1 MSHFVNVKT
10 QMKNLEALVSALARN
25 GFSTSKVE
33 VHDTPQNLYGY
44 QGDVRA
50 QKAHVI
56 IRRRYIGSSSND
68 IGFENIDGTYVA
80 HISEFDS
87 GTGTYASNHSS
98 ARCNQEWQNKLGTY
112 YGIEAAKLECK
123 KNHMRCLEE
132 VDKENRPTLRIF
144 VEGDR

>member
-1 MSHFVNVKT
+1 
-10 QMKNLEALVSALARN
+10 MKNREALILALARS
-25 GFSTSKVE
+25 GFSTTHIE
-33 VHDTPQNLYGY
+33 VHDTPQSLYGY
-44 QGDVRA
+44 QGDKRA

-56 IRRRYIGSSSND
+56 IRRRYIGSASND
-68 IGFENIDGTYVA
+68 VGFENVDGTFVA

-87 GTGTYASNHSS
+87 GTGTYSSNRTS
-98 ARCNQEWQNKLGTY
+98 ARCNQEWQSRLGTY

-144 VEGDR
+144 VEG